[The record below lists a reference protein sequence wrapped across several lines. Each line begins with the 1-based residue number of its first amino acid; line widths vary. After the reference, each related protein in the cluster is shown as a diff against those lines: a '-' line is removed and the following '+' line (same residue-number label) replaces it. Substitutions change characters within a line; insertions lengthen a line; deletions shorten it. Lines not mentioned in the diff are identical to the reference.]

1 MTKKK
6 SISKKIGILG
16 GTFDPPHKG
25 HLKISLFSLK
35 KLKLDFLIWAITK
48 KNPYKK
54 KPMIPLKKRILI
66 SKKITKKSK
75 KIQVNSYDKLLRSS
89 NTINLVTYLKKRNK
103 NCELFFLMGSDNLIN
118 FHKWKNW
125 RKISKLSKIVVLPRP
140 GYVKKSLICKSARTL
155 QKKQLTFI
163 KSEMINISS
172 SKIRESYL
180 KSRNR

>member
-66 SKKITKKSK
+66 
-75 KIQVNSYDKLLRSS
+75 
-89 NTINLVTYLKKRNK
+89 
-103 NCELFFLMGSDNLIN
+103 
-118 FHKWKNW
+118 
-125 RKISKLSKIVVLPRP
+125 
-140 GYVKKSLICKSARTL
+140 
-155 QKKQLTFI
+155 
-163 KSEMINISS
+163 
-172 SKIRESYL
+172 
-180 KSRNR
+180 